1 MRSTTLAIL
10 ALGLTSTLPIGAAAA
25 ELVTIRTTGVVGG
38 TDGLNLFGLGPTFD
52 LEPFEIAYFFTQEA
66 GTRQNFSF
74 YNGNPVAAPPPPPD
88 ALFEV
93 ETHDRYLIGPLATPL
108 PKVEFTIGGQTI
120 SFEANDGFSAEVIDY
135 FRRGE
140 PSDRVF
146 NLAALASGGPSPYF
160 SVELSQF
167 LIQTGRFPAFGDA
180 IAGPL
185 PPTSIT
191 APYFTLGSTSLAGDY
206 GHFRAQRCVS
216 IGANCQQ
223 TLLNFDFT
231 SSIRIT
237 GVPEAPTWGMLL
249 MGFGVTGYALRRRP
263 KLAKAR
269 AQA

>member
-1 MRSTTLAIL
+1 LASTSYTTPA
-10 ALGLTSTLPIGAAAA
+10 SAA
-25 ELVTIRTTGVVGG
+25 LVTIKTTGLVSG
-38 TDGLNLFGLGPTFD
+38 TDGLNLFGLGTT
-52 LEPFEIAYFFTQEA
+52 LNFEHFEFAYYFVEEE
-66 GTRQNFSF
+66 GTREHFSY
-74 YNGNPVAAPPPPPD
+74 YNGNPFMGAPPPPD

-93 ETHDRYLIGPLATPL
+93 ETHDRYLDGGVASPAA
-108 PKVEFTIGGQTI
+108 KVEFRIGAQTV
-120 SFEANDGFSAEVIDY
+120 SFEANDGLSAEVIDY

-140 PSDRVF
+140 AADRVF
-146 NLAALASGGPSPYF
+146 NLAALASGGPSPFY

-167 LIQTGRFPAFGDA
+167 LLQLDRFPAFGDA

-191 APYFTLGSTSLAGDY
+191 APYYTLGSTSLAGDY

-216 IGANCQQ
+216 IGVNCQE

-249 MGFGVTGYALRRRP
+249 LGFAGIGYALRRQ
-263 KLAKAR
+263 KR
-269 AQA
+269 AERLCRA